1 LSEKRLVASVAGMG
15 SSPVAPLTRPQV
27 EQVIAA
33 AIAAP
38 SVLNTQPWRFHAHDD
53 VIDVH
58 AIPSRGLPAV
68 DPSAREA
75 HISCGAA
82 LLNLRLAIAA
92 AGRTPIVRLLPD
104 PENRAHVAR
113 VRVGGPMTQSPDERR
128 LADAIP
134 HRRTSRQAF
143 SNDPVRM
150 HVIDALV
157 TAADLEGARLKVV
170 PPWRRDIVIQAVHE
184 ANIAQQA
191 DARVSEEVDRWTL
204 QRTESESGIPQ
215 EALGPSPE
223 NADAVFRDLAFGRPV
238 DGRPSAEF
246 EHEPLL
252 AVILTV
258 TDDQAGWLRAGLALE
273 HVLLT
278 ATVNHVSTGLLTS
291 PLEVSSLRRLLVD
304 EVASRGH
311 PQVLLRLGYGPQ
323 QPASPRRTV
332 AEVLEMEDRA

>member
-1 LSEKRLVASVAGMG
+1 M
-15 SSPVAPLTRPQV
+15 
-27 EQVIAA
+27 
-33 AIAAP
+33 
-38 SVLNTQPWRFHAHDD
+38 
-53 VIDVH
+53 
-58 AIPSRGLPAV
+58 
-68 DPSAREA
+68 
-75 HISCGAA
+75 
-82 LLNLRLAIAA
+82 
-92 AGRTPIVRLLPD
+92 
-104 PENRAHVAR
+104 
-113 VRVGGPMTQSPDERR
+113 
-128 LADAIP
+128 
-134 HRRTSRQAF
+134 
-143 SNDPVRM
+143 
-150 HVIDALV
+150 
-157 TAADLEGARLKVV
+157 KVV

-204 QRTESESGIPQ
+204 QRTGERVEGYRE

-273 HVLLT
+273 RVLLT

-311 PQVLLRLGYGPQ
+311 PQVLLRLGYGPR

-332 AEVLEMEDRA
+332 AEVLEMEDRALAPTAI